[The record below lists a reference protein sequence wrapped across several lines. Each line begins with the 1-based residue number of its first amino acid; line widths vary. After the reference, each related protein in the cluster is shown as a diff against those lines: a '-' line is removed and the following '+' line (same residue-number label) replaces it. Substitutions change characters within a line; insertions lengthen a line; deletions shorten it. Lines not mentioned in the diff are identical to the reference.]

1 MILGPSAAAVFPVC
15 CTMLTGCVATNTCLP
30 LVMLL
35 FLSVSTA
42 DVAVRL
48 QVLSKIR
55 GTNDVDEEFADITE
69 AARISNLAPHPMRN
83 LFKPQYRPQLTI
95 SLLFMMFQQFTGINA
110 IIFYAPVL
118 FNSIGSGHT
127 ASLLNTVII
136 GAGMLSWLVH
146 CACIPGTYCAS
157 HRSCCCA
164 SHRSCCL
171 QIGGHLCGAFYV
183 ACGLTSCHLSRSCC
197 MWHSWLD
204 WFNAEDSPTVIVTV
218 SDVSGVCLD

>member
-1 MILGPSAAAVFPVC
+1 MILGPSAAAVSPVC
-15 CTMLTGCVATNTCLP
+15 CTMLTECVATNTCLP
-30 LVMLL
+30 QLVMLL

-136 GAGMLSWLVH
+136 GAGVLSCCLCFKCRITILVCYFFFFRGLWNCYCIWLVH

-157 HRSCCCA
+157 HRS
-164 SHRSCCL
+164 L
-171 QIGGHLCGAFYV
+171 VVIYV
-183 ACGLTSCHLSRSCC
+183 V
-197 MWHSWLD
+197 HSMLH
-204 WFNAEDSPTVIVTV
+204 VV
-218 SDVSGVCLD
+218 

>member
-1 MILGPSAAAVFPVC
+1 MILGPSAATFSVSAANV
-15 CTMLTGCVATNTCLP
+15 
-30 LVMLL
+30 
-35 FLSVSTA
+35 FLSAAHASLCCKCFCLTCIVSASLA
-42 DVAVRL
+42 DVPVRL

-55 GTNDVDEEFADITE
+55 GTNDVDEELADITE

-136 GAGMLSWLVH
+136 GAGTLRFACALCLHTCIH
-146 CACIPGTYCAS
+146 CAS
-157 HRSCCCA
+157 RRSCC
-164 SHRSCCL
+164 S
-171 QIGGHLCGAFYV
+171 
-183 ACGLTSCHLSRSCC
+183 
-197 MWHSWLD
+197 
-204 WFNAEDSPTVIVTV
+204 
-218 SDVSGVCLD
+218 

>member
-1 MILGPSAAAVFPVC
+1 MFPFKRFC
-15 CTMLTGCVATNTCLP
+15 FCLHCLSPLLMLP
-30 LVMLL
+30 LPLPLPLPPVSVQVHVSIWNASV
-35 FLSVSTA
+35 SVSTA
-42 DVAVRL
+42 NVFVRS

-55 GTNDVDEEFADITE
+55 GTNDVDEELADITE

-136 GAGMLSWLVH
+136 GAGMLPFANALCLHTWHSWWIM
-146 CACIPGTYCAS
+146 CIMLLIQWCSWRWCAS
-157 HRSCCCA
+157 A
-164 SHRSCCL
+164 L
-171 QIGGHLCGAFYV
+171 YV
-183 ACGLTSCHLSRSCC
+183 ASGLTSCLCDIEICC
-197 MWHSWLD
+197 MWQTWLQR
-204 WFNAEDSPTVIVTV
+204 E
-218 SDVSGVCLD
+218 